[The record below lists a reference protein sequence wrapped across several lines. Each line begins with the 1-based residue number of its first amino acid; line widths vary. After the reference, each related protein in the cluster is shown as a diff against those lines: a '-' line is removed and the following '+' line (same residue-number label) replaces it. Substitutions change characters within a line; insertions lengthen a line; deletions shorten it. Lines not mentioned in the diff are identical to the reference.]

1 MNDPCEIKS
10 FQKAIAEEEKG
21 KIRVSNVA
29 FTELN
34 YLNCVIRM
42 RNALHNIYGVLDFMP
57 GVRSTRS
64 NTY

>member
-1 MNDPCEIKS
+1 MNDPCEIKP
-10 FQKAIAEEEKG
+10 IAEEEKG

-29 FTELN
+29 ITGLN
-34 YLNCVIRM
+34 YLNCVIRV
-42 RNALHNIYGVLDFMP
+42 RNALLNTYGVLVFMP